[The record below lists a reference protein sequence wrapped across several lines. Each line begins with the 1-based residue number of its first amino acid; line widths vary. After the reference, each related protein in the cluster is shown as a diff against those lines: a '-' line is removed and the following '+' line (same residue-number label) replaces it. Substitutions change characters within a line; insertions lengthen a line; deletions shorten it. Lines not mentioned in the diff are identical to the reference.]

1 MASRVDRHVDLIAAS
16 PVAERIG
23 SRPKSPKAMAQGAS
37 LDASRTE
44 TDDKHAKRRLT
55 SKTVAGPR

>member
-1 MASRVDRHVDLIAAS
+1 MASRADRRVDLIAAR

-23 SRPKSPKAMAQGAS
+23 SRPKSPKAMAQSAS
-37 LDASRTE
+37 LDASRTA
-44 TDDKHAKRRLT
+44 TDDNHAKRRLN